1 MKRLALLLLLFLL
14 LAPAGVL
21 QAQGGKR
28 HVLYLNSYHNGYAW
42 SDDILS
48 GIRARL
54 AESGYDITLQIEYLD
69 AKLFDVEQ
77 LTAAYKEL
85 FRQKFA
91 GIHFPVILVS
101 DNDAFNFV
109 MAVRDE
115 IFGGVPVIFCGVN
128 EQERLPKN
136 LHNTAGVVENIDAE
150 ACLRMAMRLHP
161 GRNKVLVLGDRSTT
175 GMSIRAQVEQAVP
188 KLKGELD
195 FTFVSE
201 NNLTHLLDLARR
213 APDDTLLYFI
223 PMYQDM
229 SGQFFSTPEILSRM
243 SAQSRAPIYSNW
255 EFLLGHGIVG
265 GHLLRGEDHGRLAA
279 DLAVRVLQGENPDD
293 LGLDKKVYGRFM
305 FDYKLLQRFH
315 LHREDLPEGSIVI
328 NEPRAFYELDKQVF
342 WTLMVSF
349 VILGLVLV
357 SLINN
362 IKRRKVI
369 ESRIKDQLAF
379 LQLLIDTIPLPIFY
393 KGRDGQYHGW
403 NAAFERWFG
412 LTRGEQRAGET
423 VGALLVQLD
432 GDGGQPE
439 IEPGQVRSEERR
451 LLSADGAGHDVVLHQ
466 AAYSGAR
473 GGESGLL
480 GVIYDI
486 SPLRRAEED
495 LRAAEEKYRGIFEN
509 SPLGIFRAGPDGA
522 YLEVNQAL
530 AVMFGYADLEE
541 FRATGLNLL
550 AVLQGDPE
558 RAAGLAAVIGQGRG
572 VVRFETRLS
581 RKDGRTITATVNIRP
596 VLGEDGRLR
605 HFEGMVEDVTF
616 KASLERQL
624 QQSQKM
630 EAIGTLAGGI
640 AHDFNNILTAILNS
654 TELALLDLPEQ
665 VPARLDLERVVRA
678 AHRGSSLVKQI
689 LTFSRPSQEGFRATD
704 LAAVVREAVG
714 LVRASMPRNI
724 VVEERLEA
732 KNPYS
737 WADPVQI
744 QQIVLN
750 CVTNAF
756 QALREIGGRIEIA
769 LTGEDVQQEQAR
781 ALNVEPGRYLRLSI
795 ADNGPG
801 IAPDIRDKIF
811 DPFFTTKDKT
821 EGTGLG
827 LAVAHGIVQVH
838 KGAIRVASRP
848 FERTV
853 FDIYLPCFE
862 EAWER
867 QAEDSTPVPGHGERI
882 LFVEDDED
890 QLETIPRVL
899 ARLGYSV
906 TAYRGAA
913 KALEALAA
921 RPDGFDCLV
930 TDFDMPEING
940 LRLAEEAARLAPG
953 LPVILVSG
961 RKRAAEAQNE
971 SAHIRKLVLKP
982 YDGGQITRAIREV
995 LSGQG
1000 PEERP

>member
-1 MKRLALLLLLFLL
+1 MKRLAWVLLLLLL
-14 LAPAGVL
+14 LAPSGVL

-28 HVLYLNSYHNGYAW
+28 HVLYINSYHNGYAW

-54 AESGYDITLQIEYLD
+54 GQSDYDITLQIEYLD
-69 AKLFDVEQ
+69 AKLFDVER
-77 LTAAYKEL
+77 LTEVYKEL

-109 MAVRDE
+109 VAVRDE
-115 IFGGVPVIFCGVN
+115 VFGNVPVVFCGVN
-128 EQERLPKN
+128 EQERLPKSM
-136 LHNTAGVVENIDAE
+136 HNVTGIVENFDAE

-161 GRNKVLVLGDRSTT
+161 GRRKVLVVGDRSTT
-175 GMSIRAQVEQAVP
+175 GMAIRAQVEQAVP
-188 KLKGELD
+188 KLAGELD
-195 FTFVSE
+195 FTFISE
-201 NNLTHLLDLARR
+201 NNLTHLLELARK
-213 APDDTLLYFI
+213 APSDTLLYFI

-243 SAQSRAPIYSNW
+243 SAQSPAPIYSNW

-279 DLAVRVLQGENPDD
+279 DLAVRILQGEDPDE
-293 LGLDKKVYGRFM
+293 LGIDKKVYGRYM
-305 FDYKLLQRFH
+305 FDYNLLERFKIK
-315 LHREDLPEGSIVI
+315 REDLPEGSIII

-342 WTLMVSF
+342 WTLMFSF
-349 VILGLVLV
+349 VILGLALI

-412 LTRGEQRAGET
+412 LTRGESRAGET
-423 VGALLVQLD
+423 VGALLIQLD
-432 GDGGQPE
+432 GRNGLTE
-439 IEPGQVRSEERR
+439 VAPGQVRSEERR
-451 LLSADGAGHDVVLHQ
+451 LLSADGQDHDVVLHQ
-466 AAYSGAR
+466 AAYAGAR

-509 SPLGIFRAGPDGA
+509 SPLGIFRAEPDGA

-530 AVMFGYADLEE
+530 AVMFGYTDLEE
-541 FRATGLNLL
+541 FRSTGLNLL
-550 AVLQGDPE
+550 TVLRDDPE
-558 RAAGLAAVIGQGRG
+558 RAAALASVINLGRG

-581 RKDGRTITATVNIRP
+581 RKDGRAITATVNIRP
-596 VLGEDGRLR
+596 VLGEDGGLR

-640 AHDFNNILTAILNS
+640 AHDFNNILTSILNS
-654 TELALLDLPEQ
+654 TELALLDLPEK
-665 VPARLDLERVVRA
+665 VPARVDLERVVRA

-724 VVEERLEA
+724 VVVEELVA
-732 KNPYS
+732 KNPHS

-756 QALREIGGRIEIA
+756 QSLRDFGGRIEIG
-769 LTGEDVQQEQAR
+769 LTSEDLDQEQAR
-781 ALNVEPGRYLRLSI
+781 TLTVEPGPYLRLSI

-801 IAPDIRDKIF
+801 IAADIRDKIF

-838 KGAIRVASRP
+838 KGAIRVSSKP
-848 FERTV
+848 FERTA

-862 EAWER
+862 EFGER
-867 QAEDSTPVPGHGERI
+867 PAEDSTPVPGHGERI

-899 ARLGYSV
+899 TRLGYAV
-906 TAYRGAA
+906 TAHRGAA
-913 KALEALAA
+913 AALEALSV

-940 LRLAEEAARLAPG
+940 LKLAEEASHLAPG

-961 RKRAAEAQNE
+961 RKRATEAQNE